1 MNSWIRVVSVLSIAW
16 LPQSCAYLHSVMLSD
31 VEPRSKSSTPIDV
44 KVSENTV
51 NFEELAAIGKNLG
64 KIDKLKG
71 LGKASDALE
80 LYTTFFQ
87 WGPRTGTPVFNAYYA
102 QVVPDLLQAKCPGG
116 RVTNILSIRE
126 SREYPVV
133 KGEVIRIQALC
144 QHGKGKT
151 S

>member
-1 MNSWIRVVSVLSIAW
+1 
-16 LPQSCAYLHSVMLSD
+16 MLSD
-31 VEPRSKSSTPIDV
+31 VEPRSKSSTPIDL

-64 KIDKLKG
+64 KMEKLKG
-71 LGKASDALE
+71 VGKAADVLE
-80 LYTTFFQ
+80 LYTALFQ

-102 QVVPDLLQAKCPGG
+102 RGVPDLLKAKCPGG
-116 RVTNILSIRE
+116 RVTNIVSMRE

-133 KGEVIRIQALC
+133 KGEVIRIKALC
-144 QHGKGKT
+144 HNGKGKT